1 LGAASDEQGE
11 RFYQDMA
18 SFEKRYK
25 GFWDG
30 GMLSDYCWMHGR
42 EVYCHHE
49 RISNN
54 KVFIRA

>member
-1 LGAASDEQGE
+1 
-11 RFYQDMA
+11 MA